1 MRRLSRR
8 MPHGRHY
15 RDRRRLAF
23 FARGAAT
30 RCTAPV
36 AQALRPVARR
46 PSRGAAARC
55 TASAAHSVSIAS
67 RALDRVRPKTGFRR
81 SFAAPPARRPPATAP
96 RATASARRRPRAT
109 ASFSRCFRL
118 PHKRC
123 SSSADAER
131 RSNCPVV
138 RRRKALEFGVP
149 LEPFEQYAHAAEIS
163 NHLEPSASKQPS
175 SKPNPCSTPYEGKVT

>member
-23 FARGAAT
+23 FARGAAA

-36 AQALRPVARR
+36 AQALRPAARR
-46 PSRGAAARC
+46 LPRIRFPSL
-55 TASAAHSVSIAS
+55 H
-67 RALDRVRPKTGFRR
+67 ALLIECVQKTGFRR
-81 SFAAPPARRPPATAP
+81 SFAAPPRDGPP
-96 RATASARRRPRAT
+96 ARRRPRAT

-138 RRRKALEFGVP
+138 RRRKALEFGLS

-163 NHLEPSASKQPS
+163 NHLEPSASNRPS

>member
-30 RCTAPV
+30 RCTASV
-36 AQALRPVARR
+36 AQALRPAARR
-46 PSRGAAARC
+46 PSRIRFPSLHALLIEYVQRPAFAGLLLRPRAAAPRT
-55 TASAAHSVSIAS
+55 TASAQ
-67 RALDRVRPKTGFRR
+67 
-81 SFAAPPARRPPATAP
+81 RRP
-96 RATASARRRPRAT
+96 ARRRPRAT